1 MKRYI
6 AEFIAAF
13 FLVFAGTGA
22 IVADHQLAVILVRD
36 SFGILGVALAY
47 GLALTVVIAA
57 IGGISGGH
65 ANPAVS
71 IAFYISR
78 RLSAKD
84 LGGYVVAQLAGGLVA
99 ALLVARIFV
108 QEAVEATGS
117 GVPAL
122 SAGTDLL
129 QGGLI
134 EVLLTF
140 MLVFVIWGVAV
151 NPKGAKII
159 APLCIGLTVTF
170 DVLIGGAF
178 TGAAM
183 NPARWFGPALVSG
196 AFDNWAVWILGP
208 IVGALLASTV
218 YELFFLE
225 EDEDDVVLDEDLS
238 PRAPE
243 IYPGGEKAEVSPNI
257 AKAEIPAE
265 IPAEAKAETPDAI
278 PSETKAETPD

>member
-13 FLVFAGTGA
+13 FLVFVGTGA
-22 IVADHQLAVILVRD
+22 IVADHQLSVILVRD
-36 SFGILGVALAY
+36 TFGILGVALAH
-47 GLALTVVIAA
+47 GLALGVAIAA

-71 IAFYISR
+71 IAFYIAR
-78 RLSAKD
+78 RLSLKD
-84 LGGYVVAQLAGGLVA
+84 LGGYIAAQLGGGLLA
-99 ALLVARIFV
+99 ALLVARVFNPV
-108 QEAVEATGS
+108 AVEATGS
-117 GVPAL
+117 GVTAL
-122 SAGTDLL
+122 GAGTSIL

-134 EVLLTF
+134 EVILTF
-140 MLVFVIWGVAV
+140 LLVFVVWGVAV

-170 DVLIGGAF
+170 DIIVGGPF

-183 NPARWFGPALVSG
+183 NPARWFGPAVVSG
-196 AFDNWAVWILGP
+196 QFANWPVWVLGP

-218 YELFFLE
+218 YELFFM
-225 EDEDDVVLDEDLS
+225 DEGPAETADVVTDPDLE

-243 IYPGGEKAEVSPNI
+243 IYPGGDKPEAFAPELKADQEA
-257 AKAEIPAE
+257 AK
-265 IPAEAKAETPDAI
+265 T
-278 PSETKAETPD
+278 

>member
-1 MKRYI
+1 MKKYI

-22 IVADHQLAVILVRD
+22 IVADHQLSVLLVRD
-36 SFGILGVALAY
+36 TFGLLGVALAN
-47 GLALTVVIAA
+47 GLALAVVMAA

-78 RLSAKD
+78 RLSLKE
-84 LGGYVVAQLAGGLVA
+84 LGGYVAAQLAGGLLA
-99 ALLVARIFV
+99 ALLVARVFV
-108 QEAVEATGS
+108 VQAVEATGS

-122 SAGTDLL
+122 AEGTNVL
-129 QGGLI
+129 QGGLL
-134 EVLLTF
+134 EVILTF
-140 MLVFVIWGVAV
+140 MLVFVFWGVAV

-159 APLCIGLTVTF
+159 APLAIGLTVT
-170 DVLIGGAF
+170 VGTIIGGPF

-183 NPARWFGPALVSG
+183 NPARWFGPAVVSG
-196 AFDNWAVWILGP
+196 QFGNWPVWILGP

-218 YELFFLE
+218 YELFFLDE
-225 EDEDDVVLDEDLS
+225 TEDEGILLDETLE

-243 IYPGGEKAEVSPNI
+243 IYPGGEKPEVVVTEP
-257 AKAEIPAE
+257 E
-265 IPAEAKAETPDAI
+265 AEAELNDEAVTESKID
-278 PSETKAETPD
+278 SES